1 MIPCHKVLLSAGQSP
16 VELHAQNGD
25 VEPVSYR
32 SVSPMRVTS
41 RIRELFLRCLKDV
54 IRRRR
59 IPFNISIVNDAM
71 RKVCTLSGASLA

>member
-1 MIPCHKVLLSAGQSP
+1 M
-16 VELHAQNGD
+16 
-25 VEPVSYR
+25 
-32 SVSPMRVTS
+32 SPMRITS

-71 RKVCTLSGASLA
+71 RKVRPLLQRKLCVTHPFQHQQCQ